1 VVYYLCFGHYDYQ
14 FSTITI
20 LSTKPTTAI
29 KKFKT
34 RQAAVSKHPSHKL
47 DRFGQCNAMEME
59 AFSTR
64 PSPVAAGRGKWVHAT
79 GAKLCRGGI
88 WRGENMEFWNLAAS
102 GELML
107 ALQNGFGG
115 NLHYVTPP

>member
-64 PSPVAAGRGKWVHAT
+64 PSPVAAGRGEM
-79 GAKLCRGGI
+79 GACDRGGTVQGRHLEGRKYRI
-88 WRGENMEFWNLAAS
+88 LE
-102 GELML
+102 
-107 ALQNGFGG
+107 FGG
-115 NLHYVTPP
+115 FWRTDACIAERIRWEFALSNTP